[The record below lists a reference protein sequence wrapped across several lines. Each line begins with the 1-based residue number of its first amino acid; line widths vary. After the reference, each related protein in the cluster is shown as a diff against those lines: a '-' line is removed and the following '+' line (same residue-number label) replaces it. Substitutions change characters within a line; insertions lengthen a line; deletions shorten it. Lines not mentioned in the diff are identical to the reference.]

1 MGFSTSGIG
10 GMRIIFLC
18 AVRSGRNDRFPT
30 VDAPF
35 RVQVHPIGAG
45 PFKFVEFRPNERIRV
60 TRSPDYQK
68 PGRPYLDGIEWPIV
82 PSPAT
87 RILGLV
93 A

>member
-1 MGFSTSGIG
+1 MIAFQLWT
-10 GMRIIFLC
+10 
-18 AVRSGRNDRFPT
+18 
-30 VDAPF
+30 APF